1 MPSAAT
7 LAAAAGLALFAC
19 PAGAKHAPAS
29 VPGIAAQVA
38 GPFEKD
44 IESLSAQQVEG
55 AGVVELGLETG
66 ALRRY
71 YRRTIT
77 GNPGKAAMP
86 AVTAAG
92 FLAANAARLGLDP
105 ARLASDLQLVSE
117 KTSLS
122 GTHFRYQQL
131 LGGVPVYRGDLVV
144 KIANDGELS
153 SVQSNLRLGLQ
164 VDTQA
169 VLTADDANR
178 VARETIRPTGKT
190 IGPVTAE
197 LRVVD
202 HEGGARLM
210 WVANL
215 PVEAPMGDWLVFV
228 DAKSG
233 DVVGVEDRMLYA
245 TADGRVFDPDPRTK
259 MNNASLIDSNDTD
272 AAVPFPAAYDTRTLQ
287 DVTLN
292 AGTYSLSGP
301 YARLLEFESPV
312 VAVPTTTDPVNG
324 FLFQRSPSGFEDVNC
339 YFHID
344 QNQRYIQSLGFTN
357 VNNRVQ
363 EIDAH
368 GLSGADNSHYVIA
381 SQRLAFGEGGVDDAE
396 DADVVIHEYGH
407 SIQHNI
413 VPSWGGGQEGA
424 MGEGFGD
431 YWAGSYSV
439 SVNPTFEPSFVFTW
453 DGHNAFWPGRV
464 LVDSTKHYPQDC
476 CGQVHASGTLWSSG
490 VTDCLRRVG
499 RPVMDRLVLDHHFA
513 LGGTATMA
521 DAANQIIQ
529 SDLDFYGGAHL
540 STIIDVFDFWGFV
553 DGASFVPIIAHAPLG
568 DTGNT
573 AGPYTVTAT
582 ITSATALVPGSA
594 VLNWG
599 IGTFANTTPMTA
611 TGNPNEYTADIPGP
625 LSGVEV
631 YYYLSAQ
638 NAAGTTTNPAG
649 APGNFHRFH
658 VGASDASIAGQV
670 RLAGQT
676 QHDGVLVTLQPG
688 GASVLSN
695 LAGDFAFPNLFAGNY
710 SLTATKAGFAPAALP
725 VVLAQSTAST
735 GNDMVLYPQLQN
747 TTCSAAPRA
756 ITEGP
761 FGVGDNITVTP
772 TWAVQ
777 GVRVQVN
784 ITHPNIGDLQ
794 VEVRHGV
801 KTVRLHNQTGGT
813 TDNIVGTYPTTLPVS
828 GPGAL
833 ADFVG
838 DPANGTWTLR
848 TVDPVFGNT
857 GTLQQWCILLTG
869 PADTSVDTGDP
880 AVPGVAAFRGV
891 QNPVRS
897 GEAAT
902 IRFWLPRPAPVTL
915 ALFDAAGRRVRQ
927 ITTGSMTAGE
937 HAAVWDGTNDAGHP
951 VGAGVYFYQLRSP
964 AGDLQSKLVVVR

>member
-1 MPSAAT
+1 MVAV
-7 LAAAAGLALFAC
+7 GLSFVAH
-19 PAGAKHAPAS
+19 PAGAKDAPGGQPS
-29 VPGIAAQVA
+29 IAAQVV

-44 IESLSAQQVEG
+44 IEAVSAQRIEG
-55 AGVVELGLETG
+55 AGVVQLGAETG
-66 ALRRY
+66 SLRRY
-71 YRRTIT
+71 YRRTI
-77 GNPGKAAMP
+77 AATPNKTALP

-92 FLAANAARLGLDP
+92 FLAANASRLGLDP
-105 ARLASDLQLVSE
+105 ARVATDLQLVSE
-117 KTSLS
+117 KRSLS
-122 GTHFRYQQL
+122 GIHFRYQQM
-131 LGGVPVYRGDLVV
+131 LGGVPVYRGDLVL
-144 KIANDGELS
+144 KIANDGEVS
-153 SVQSNLRLGLQ
+153 SVQNNLRLGLQ
-164 VDTQA
+164 LDTQA
-169 VLTADDANR
+169 AFTADDANR
-178 VARETIRPTGKT
+178 IARETIRPTGKT

-197 LRVVD
+197 LQVVD
-202 HEGGARLM
+202 LDGGARLA
-210 WVANL
+210 WIANL
-215 PVEAPMGDWLVFV
+215 PVESPMGDWLVFV
-228 DAKSG
+228 DAKTG
-233 DVVGVEDRMLYA
+233 QVLGVEDRMLYA
-245 TADGRVFDPDPRTK
+245 TAAGRVFDPDPRTK
-259 MNNASLIDSNDTD
+259 MNDVSLIDSNDAD
-272 AAVPFPAAYDTRTLQ
+272 AAVPFPAAYDSRTLQ
-287 DVTLN
+287 DVTLS
-292 AGTYSLSGP
+292 AGTYSLNGP
-301 YARLLEFESPV
+301 YARLIEFESPV
-312 VAVPTTTDPVNG
+312 VAVVTTTDPVNG

-363 EIDAH
+363 EIDSH

-396 DADVVIHEYGH
+396 DADVVVHEYGH

-413 VPSWGGGQEGA
+413 VPGWGGGQEGA

-464 LVDSTKHYPQDC
+464 LVDSTKSYPANC
-476 CGQVHASGTLWSSG
+476 CGEVHDSGTLWCSG
-490 VTDCLRRVG
+490 LIDCMRRVG

-513 LGGTATMA
+513 LGTTATMA

-529 SDLDFYGGAHL
+529 SDLDFYAGAHL
-540 STIIDVFDFWGFV
+540 GTLIAVLDYWGFV
-553 DGASFVPIIAHAPLG
+553 DGATFVPIIAHAPLG

-582 ITSATALVPGSA
+582 ITTATPLVPGT
-594 VLNWG
+594 VLLNWG
-599 IGTFANTTPMTA
+599 IGAITNATPMTA

-638 NAAGTTTNPAG
+638 NAAGSTTNPPG

-658 VGASDASIAGQV
+658 VGASDASIAGRV

-688 GASVLSN
+688 GATTLSN
-695 LAGDFAFPNLFAGNY
+695 LAGDFSFASLFAGNY
-710 SLTATKAGFAPAALP
+710 TLSATKAGFTLATRP
-725 VVLAQSTAST
+725 VVLSQSTASV
-735 GNDMVLYPQLQN
+735 GNDMVLYPQLQTSN
-747 TTCSAAPRA
+747 CSVTPQT

-761 FGVGDNITVTP
+761 FGVANNLTIAAV
-772 TWAVQ
+772 WAVQ
-777 GVRVQVN
+777 DVKVQVN
-784 ITHPNIGDLQ
+784 ITHPNIGDLI

-801 KTVRLHNQTGGT
+801 KTVRLHNQGGGT
-813 TDNIVGTYPTTLPVS
+813 ADNIIGTYPTTLPVS

-833 ADFVG
+833 STFVG

-848 TVDPVFGNT
+848 MVDPAAPNA

-880 AVPGVAAFRGV
+880 VGPGIAAFRGG

-902 IRFWLPRPAPVTL
+902 LKFWLPRPAPVTL
-915 ALFDAAGRRVRQ
+915 ALFDVAGRRVRQ
-927 ITTGSMTAGE
+927 ITAGTVSAGE
-937 HAAVWDGTNDAGHP
+937 HAVIWDGNDDAGHP
-951 VGAGVYFYQLRSP
+951 VGAGVYLYQLRSP
-964 AGDLQSKLVVVR
+964 AGDLQRKLVVVR